1 MPAML
6 ENISLQPKVR
16 DVLVSLVQAQ
26 RTTHAYLF
34 SGPKGSGKL
43 EVARAFAQALVC
55 ANKGCGVCDDCTK
68 AAAHTHPDV
77 QLIEPKGA
85 QGYLIDQIRAVVLDA
100 TRAPVCGQR
109 KVFIIAH
116 AEKLGTSGA
125 NAFLKTLE
133 EPSSR
138 VVFILL
144 TENDALVLPTIVSRC
159 QKIPF
164 GKVPVNTLVSHL
176 VETTACTSSLAHIAI
191 STCAGNRELERAL
204 CTSQDL
210 QLLRHTLL
218 TTLGELENAS
228 SWSVIKQS
236 ECLLGGDES
245 VLEAFEQKQLQ
256 ELQVAK
262 DFLSRGAYK
271 QLEEEQ
277 KRALAVKK
285 RELFGFRC
293 SVIETWLHDVLSL
306 LAGFPQAVINTDSL
320 FSLEQTALHTTQ
332 ARVVQACE
340 CVRRTEKA
348 MDYNVSLQLCIET
361 VLLEIRE
368 TLYDPY
374 HTC

>member
-1 MPAML
+1 MTSLL
-6 ENISLQPKVR
+6 EKITLQPKVR
-16 DVLVSLVQAQ
+16 DVLVSLVRQQ

-43 EVARAFAQALVC
+43 EVAQAFAQTLVC
-55 ANKGCGVCDDCTK
+55 AQAGCGECADCTK
-68 AAAHTHPDV
+68 AAAHTHPDI
-77 QLIEPKGA
+77 QLITPKGA
-85 QGYLIDQIRAVVLDA
+85 QGYLIDQIREVVLAA
-100 TRAPVCGQR
+100 TRAPVQGKR
-109 KVFIIAH
+109 KVFIISD

-144 TENDALVLPTIVSRC
+144 AAASQLVLPTIVSRC
-159 QKIPF
+159 QTITF
-164 GKVPVNTLVSHL
+164 DQVPASTLVSYL
-176 VETTACTSSLAHIAI
+176 VETTSCSSDLARIAI
-191 STCAGNRELERAL
+191 NTCAGNRELERAL
-204 CTSQDL
+204 CISQDL
-210 QLLRHTLL
+210 QQLRRTLL
-218 TTLGELENAS
+218 QTLGELKTAT
-228 SWSVIKQS
+228 SWSVIQQT
-236 ECLLGGDES
+236 ENVLGGDES
-245 VLEAFEQKQLQ
+245 VLEEFEQTQLQ

-277 KRALAVKK
+277 KRELATKK
-285 RELFGFRC
+285 RELFHFRC

-306 LAGFPQAVINTDSL
+306 LAGCASAVINTDVVPV
-320 FSLEQTALHTTQ
+320 LEQTARCTTSAQ
-332 ARVVQACE
+332 VLRACE
-340 CVRRTEKA
+340 CVRRAETA

-368 TLYDPY
+368 TIYDSH